1 MRMQKISYVV
11 LLLFSRARTRRFETT
26 RSTHERSQ
34 DADGVSR
41 KHMERFKDAFDE
53 IPLTLI
59 KLLKLYDGGIYF
71 DESKMLSAKEMIS
84 TSERSTKMSEEWG
97 KDWIPF
103 AEDVDEN
110 LLLID
115 SKGKVRTWDPESE
128 ELEKECLGSSF
139 ATYLEK
145 FRNRLCSGHMEY
157 IEEVG
162 VVESCGAPVKKVGGS
177 GVDRASKLA
186 D

>member
-1 MRMQKISYVV
+1 MRMPKISYVM
-11 LLLFSRARTRRFETT
+11 FSLRALEPNAHTPTLK
-26 RSTHERSQ
+26 

-84 TSERSTKMSEEWG
+84 TSERSSKMSEEWG

-115 SKGKVRTWDPESE
+115 SKGKVRIWDPESE

>member
-1 MRMQKISYVV
+1 
-11 LLLFSRARTRRFETT
+11 
-26 RSTHERSQ
+26 
-34 DADGVSR
+34 
-41 KHMERFKDAFDE
+41 
-53 IPLTLI
+53 
-59 KLLKLYDGGIYF
+59 
-71 DESKMLSAKEMIS
+71 MLSAKEMIS
-84 TSERSTKMSEEWG
+84 TSERSAKMSDNWG

-115 SKGKVRTWDPESE
+115 SAGKVKIWDPEAE
-128 ELEKECLGSSF
+128 ELELECLGSSF

-145 FRNRLCSGHMEY
+145 FRNRLCAGHMEY

-162 VVESCGAPVKKVGGS
+162 VVQSCGAPVKKVGGS
-177 GVDRASKLA
+177 SKLA